1 MKYCIIEVI
10 FANDLDDSNW
20 SKLFI
25 IDLILEKELFESTK
39 GMDWKEKNKR
49 QKEILEERGIIK
61 MEYDHSEKYSRV
73 EKPVLH
79 PVVYDVDEFEEIYDK
94 FKNITNFLG

>member
-10 FANDLDDSNW
+10 FANDGDDSNF
-20 SKLFI
+20 SKLFV

-49 QKEILEERGIIK
+49 QKQILEEKGIIK
-61 MEYDHSEKYSRV
+61 VDYDRSEIFSRV

-79 PVVYDVDEFEEIYDK
+79 PIVYHVDEFEEMYDK
-94 FKNITNFLG
+94 FKNITNFLT